1 MHVKQIHPWNVSPRE
16 AMRIQNRLKT
26 QVIGRDEFDPK
37 SIRTVAGVDIGFRR
51 DVAEA
56 AIVVLEFP
64 SMEIID
70 YLVEEK
76 EVSFPYI
83 PGLLSFRE
91 TPPLIAAFEKLKTEP
106 DVIIVDGQGIAHP
119 RRFGIASH
127 LGLILDKP
135 TVGCAKSRLYGRHR
149 EPGKKAG
156 SIEYLYDRDEIIG
169 AAVRTRDNVKYVY
182 VSIGHKVS
190 LDTAIKLVL
199 ECCRGYRLPEPTR
212 QAHLIAGGAR
222 PPKKGAPGGTD
233 QLTLW

>member
-1 MHVKQIHPWNVSPRE
+1 
-16 AMRIQNRLKT
+16 MRIQNRLKG
-26 QVIGRDEFDPK
+26 QVIARDEFDPK
-37 SIRTVAGVDIGFRR
+37 SIRMVGGVDIGFRK
-51 DVAEA
+51 DVAKA
-56 AIVVLEFP
+56 AIVILEFP
-64 SMEIID
+64 SMEIVD

-76 EVSFPYI
+76 QISFPYI

-91 TPPLIAAFEKLKTEP
+91 TPPLMAAFEKLKTEP

-135 TVGCAKSRLYGRHR
+135 TVGCAKSRLYGRHK

-169 AAVRTRDNVKYVY
+169 AAVRTKDNVSHVY
-182 VSIGHKVS
+182 VSVGHKVS
-190 LDTAIKLVL
+190 LETAIKLVL

-222 PPKKGAPGGTD
+222 PAKKGTPGGAD

>member
-1 MHVKQIHPWNVSPRE
+1 MHIKQIHPWDVSPQE
-16 AMRIQNRLKT
+16 AMRIQNRLKG
-26 QVIGRDEFDPK
+26 QVIARDEFDPE
-37 SIRTVAGVDIGFRR
+37 SIRTVAGVDIGFRK
-51 DVAEA
+51 DIAKA
-56 AIVVLEFP
+56 AVVVLEFP
-64 SMEIID
+64 SMEVLD

-91 TPPLIAAFEKLKTEP
+91 TPPLIAAFQKLETEP

-182 VSIGHKVS
+182 VSVGHKVS
-190 LDTAIKLVL
+190 LETAIKLVL

-222 PPKKGAPGGTD
+222 PARKETSKGGD